1 MTDSIRPVACL
12 GEAIVDLICE
22 RRLGPDDHPGPFEA
36 HHGGAPANVAAL
48 LARSGVPASL
58 VGGLGDDRWGRWLR
72 AGLDAEGVETK
83 WLAEVAGVGTPIAV
97 VTFDLQGEPWFDV
110 HGEDIGPAMEAAA
123 PLLEDAIT
131 SASALVIGAN
141 TMVGESERAV
151 TREAVAIAR
160 EHGRPVLID
169 PNHRPGRWR
178 EQETAAGYTRE
189 LVALSDLVKAN
200 RAEAELLT
208 GLSDPVEAALALLE
222 LGPSLAVVT
231 DGAGEVV
238 VRGAAEGGFTPEP
251 FEVLSPLG
259 AGDAF
264 MAGLVAGLARAEWDF
279 DRAADLLPGASAE
292 AGRACLVWGARP

>member
-1 MTDSIRPVACL
+1 MTGSIRPVACL

-22 RRLGPDDHPGPFEA
+22 RRLGPADDPGPFEA

-58 VGGLGDDRWGRWLR
+58 VGGLGSDRWGRWLR
-72 AGLDAEGVETK
+72 AGLEAEGVETK
-83 WLAEVAGVGTPIAV
+83 WLPEVAEVGTPIAV
-97 VTFDLQGEPWFDV
+97 VTFDRQGEPWFEV

-123 PLLEDAIT
+123 PLLDDAIAA
-131 SASALVIGAN
+131 ASALVIGAN
-141 TMVGESERAV
+141 TMVGGSERAV

-160 EHGRPVLID
+160 DQGRPVLID
-169 PNHRPGRWR
+169 PNHRPGRWQ

-189 LVALSDLVKAN
+189 LIALSDLVKAN

-208 GLSDPVEAALALLE
+208 GFGDPAEAALALLE
-222 LGPSLAVVT
+222 LGPSLAIVT
-231 DGAGEVV
+231 DGPGEVV
-238 VRGAAEGGFTPEP
+238 VRGAAEGSFTPEP
-251 FEVLSPLG
+251 VEVLSPLG

-264 MAGLVAGLARAEWDF
+264 MAGLVAGLARTDWDF
-279 DRAADLLPGASAE
+279 TRASDLLPGACTD